1 MAALFI
7 YFSMAEREATL
18 TYQKKKNPDL
28 PTHSLNT
35 SRQLQTIL

>member
-18 TYQKKKNPDL
+18 TYQKKKKKKIPINL
-28 PTHSLNT
+28 PTP
-35 SRQLQTIL
+35 